1 MATQHVEYK
10 AGDLDDEIL
19 DALCPEKRLLAS
31 VLQRAIVDL
40 LSMKDKDQRI
50 LEISSGFFD
59 LEDEMIGDKYRQ
71 VGTRGKKEGREARN
85 LIRWFRSESKHP
97 FSFLYIIEALGLE
110 TTKNRIFRVLKEES
124 IKDHPTLSLQQI

>member
-85 LIRWFRSESKHP
+85 LIR
-97 FSFLYIIEALGLE
+97 
-110 TTKNRIFRVLKEES
+110 
-124 IKDHPTLSLQQI
+124 